1 MILHALFHAFA
12 ETPLSAAM
20 RGSTWGFAVVE
31 AVHLLGLAVFGG
43 AVLVIDFAALGIGF
57 RRLPPSIT
65 ARSLGPVLWIALAA
79 LVASGVLLVGSN
91 PMKYYFNAAFRT
103 KIALLAAAALGTAF
117 VIRRTGSAEATPLDA
132 RLAAALTLVLWL
144 GVGLA
149 GRLIGLL

>member
-1 MILHALFHAFA
+1 M
-12 ETPLSAAM
+12 
-20 RGSTWGFAVVE
+20 
-31 AVHLLGLAVFGG
+31 
-43 AVLVIDFAALGIGF
+43 
-57 RRLPPSIT
+57 
-65 ARSLGPVLWIALAA
+65 LWIALAA

-103 KIALLAAAALGTAF
+103 KIALLAAAARGTAV